1 MIIFEALGAKY
12 SFPQDLTEVTLG
24 KFIQYC
30 ELEKKYLPLKLQ
42 ELLQLQEEL
51 AEIPVTDK
59 LDRKPVEEKINLLF
73 EEVNSPDFQEDLI
86 YWYSRIVSF
95 WTGLKYEVII
105 GEEGEAGGMNLNQL
119 KALALKLQEL
129 VNTAPEVELT
139 NTIEFKEEIY
149 YLPPNFMKEA
159 TVIEYLEA
167 SQMYKI
173 QDSLAAGQ
181 WSALAKVIC
190 ILLRKK
196 GEKYS
201 KDLLKREKYFLEL
214 PMNKAYQVAF
224 FLLNRIGKLK
234 TVLATYTQALA
245 VKKLEQELKL

>member
-1 MIIFEALGAKY
+1 MITFKALGDKY

-24 KFIQYC
+24 KFIEYC
-30 ELEKKYLPLKLQ
+30 ELEKKYLPLQLQ

-51 AEIPVTDK
+51 AEIPETDK
-59 LDRKPVEEKINLLF
+59 LDRRPVEEKIDLLF
-73 EEVNSPDFQEDLI
+73 EEVNSVDFQEVLI
-86 YWYSRIVSF
+86 HWYSRIVSF
-95 WTGLKYEVII
+95 WTGLKYELII
-105 GEEGEAGGMNLNQL
+105 GEEGAEGGMDIAQL
-119 KALALKLQEL
+119 KALAIKLQEL
-129 VNTAPEVELT
+129 VNNPPEVEYS
-139 NTIEFKEEIY
+139 NVIEFKEELY
-149 YLPPNFMKEA
+149 YLPVDNMKEA

-173 QDSLAAGQ
+173 QEHLAAGQ

-196 GEKYS
+196 DEKYN
-201 KDLLKREKYFLEL
+201 KKLLKREKYFLDL

-234 TVLATYTQALA
+234 TLLATYTQAQAL
-245 VKKLEQELKL
+245 KKLEQELNS

>member
-30 ELEKKYLPLKLQ
+30 ELEKKYLPLQLKD
-42 ELLQLQEEL
+42 LLQLQEEL
-51 AEIPVTDK
+51 AAIPETDK
-59 LDRKPVEEKINLLF
+59 LDRKPVEDKIALLF
-73 EEVNSPDFQEDLI
+73 EEVNSPDFQEQLI

-105 GEEGEAGGMNLNQL
+105 GEEGEAGGMNLEQL

-139 NTIEFKEEIY
+139 NVIEFKEELY
-149 YLPPNFMKEA
+149 YLPANFMKES

-167 SQMYKI
+167 SQMYKL
-173 QDSLAAGQ
+173 QEEFSSGQ

-201 KDLLKREKYFLEL
+201 KDLLKREKYFLDI
-214 PMNKAYQVAF
+214 PMDKAYQVAF
-224 FLLNRIGKLK
+224 FFLNRIEKLK
-234 TVLATYTQALA
+234 TVLTTYTQAQA